1 MASDLVSQVACFED
15 DLVEKCQTYMWV
27 LFIVLLD
34 SHSIKVNSAS
44 FMDKIKGSDGFTF
57 SCVYIFTKSLVI

>member
-1 MASDLVSQVACFED
+1 MASDLDSHVACFKD
-15 DLVEKCQTYMWV
+15 DLVEKCQTYMWE

-34 SHSIKVNSAS
+34 SHSIKANSAS

-57 SCVYIFTKSLVI
+57 RCICSPKIL